1 MNERYRSGASKLR
14 MGLSP
19 RNAYDPSTVSA
30 KEIIEATLKLD
41 AKERARIAHE
51 IIASLDEEPVPG
63 GVESAWEE
71 ALARRAAEVDSGAAK
86 LEPWSKVR
94 QELDDIVRGS

>member
-1 MNERYRSGASKLR
+1 MGA
-14 MGLSP
+14 P
-19 RNAYDPSTVSA
+19 RGTEYTEDMSA

-41 AKERARIAHE
+41 VRERARIAHE
-51 IIASLDEEPVPG
+51 IIVSLDEEPAEE
-63 GVESAWEE
+63 GVEQAWEE
-71 ALARRAAEVDSGAAK
+71 ELARRAAEIDSGAVK

>member
-1 MNERYRSGASKLR
+1 MSS
-14 MGLSP
+14 
-19 RNAYDPSTVSA
+19 
-30 KEIIEATLKLD
+30 KEILEATLKLD

-51 IIASLDEEPVPG
+51 IIVSLDEEAEDE
-63 GVESAWEE
+63 GVERAWEE
-71 ALARRAAEVDSGAAK
+71 EAAKRADEIDSGTVK

>member
-1 MNERYRSGASKLR
+1 
-14 MGLSP
+14 
-19 RNAYDPSTVSA
+19 VSA

-51 IIASLDEEPVPG
+51 IIVSLDEESADG
-63 GVESAWEE
+63 GIEPAWEE
-71 ALARRAAEVDSGAAK
+71 ELARRAAEIDSGAAK

>member
-1 MNERYRSGASKLR
+1 MSS
-14 MGLSP
+14 
-19 RNAYDPSTVSA
+19 
-30 KEIIEATLKLD
+30 KEILEATLKLD

-51 IIASLDEEPVPG
+51 IILSLDEGPG
-63 GVESAWEE
+63 DEGIEQAWEAE
-71 ALARRAAEVDSGAAK
+71 LARRADEIDSGTVK

>member
-1 MNERYRSGASKLR
+1 MSA
-14 MGLSP
+14 
-19 RNAYDPSTVSA
+19 AA
-30 KEIIEATLKLD
+30 KEILEATLKLD

-51 IIASLDEEPVPG
+51 IIVSLDEEPAEE
-63 GVESAWEE
+63 GVEQAWEDE
-71 ALARRAAEVDSGAAK
+71 LARRADEVDSGAAK